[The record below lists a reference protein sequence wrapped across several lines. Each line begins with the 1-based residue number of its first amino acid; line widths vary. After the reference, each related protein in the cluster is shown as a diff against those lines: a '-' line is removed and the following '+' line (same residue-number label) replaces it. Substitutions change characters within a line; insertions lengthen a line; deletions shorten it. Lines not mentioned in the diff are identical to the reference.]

1 MHVTIIDSQFLNSFS
16 LQYKNASLF
25 RRFEKGAVT
34 SKLSHRIRIFVE
46 LVKRIGWQELFP
58 QKKTQSCVDK
68 AETVWYTTSVDLRPN
83 IWSVDLCFPP
93 GSAVLYTAENYHF
106 SMERGRCHHCQAC
119 CGYANY
125 GKLNQ
130 PLQMLFLVP
139 FYAALSS
146 FVLTIT
152 LYLGMNRKLLCLK
165 DLFLCRSGRLM
176 WLTVCVFCCCQ
187 CFFG

>member
-1 MHVTIIDSQFLNSFS
+1 M
-16 LQYKNASLF
+16 
-25 RRFEKGAVT
+25 
-34 SKLSHRIRIFVE
+34 E
-46 LVKRIGWQELFP
+46 LVKRTGWQELFP

-83 IWSVDLCFPP
+83 IWSVGLCFPP

-152 LYLGMNRKLLCLK
+152 LYLGMNRKRLCLK
-165 DLFLCRSGRLM
+165 ICFCVDQAGSCDSQSAFSVAVSVFLASWTNFFPTTYHRLNN
-176 WLTVCVFCCCQ
+176 FI
-187 CFFG
+187 